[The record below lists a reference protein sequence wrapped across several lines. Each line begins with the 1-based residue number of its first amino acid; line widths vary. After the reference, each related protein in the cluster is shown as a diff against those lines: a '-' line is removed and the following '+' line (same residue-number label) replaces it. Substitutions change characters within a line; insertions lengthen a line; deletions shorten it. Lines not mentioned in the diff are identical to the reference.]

1 MTRSNLAGIA
11 GAAALFAAVSA
22 ASAQSPVV
30 PSQGADRAGK
40 GSLAL
45 GSGAQN
51 QQPVKKETTKVT
63 VTEKETSW
71 EISGPVYLR
80 SADPEP
86 PGEIIIKNIFGW
98 ETADDAE
105 DEYEYELEVEYGLV
119 ENHELILEMPWQIGD
134 GRIDGNGD
142 LTLGWHW
149 RLWNEDGM
157 LPAFAL
163 RNYVRLPS
171 GVDSAGVDYI
181 LRGLATW
188 TVIDNSMRFHL
199 NPYLKS
205 LNGNNYGDEARHFL
219 WGTALGIDY
228 KLTDDLLFITDYIYG
243 AGKEEHTRDDHRA
256 EFGLD
261 WNIDEHQKLGLA
273 LEVGLDGDSHGA
285 DLGARVSYM
294 LSFGG

>member
-1 MTRSNLAGIA
+1 
-11 GAAALFAAVSA
+11 
-22 ASAQSPVV
+22 
-30 PSQGADRAGK
+30 
-40 GSLAL
+40 
-45 GSGAQN
+45 
-51 QQPVKKETTKVT
+51 
-63 VTEKETSW
+63 
-71 EISGPVYLR
+71 
-80 SADPEP
+80 
-86 PGEIIIKNIFGW
+86 
-98 ETADDAE
+98 
-105 DEYEYELEVEYGLV
+105 
-119 ENHELILEMPWQIGD
+119 MPWQIGD

-219 WGTALGIDY
+219 WGTAPGIDY

-273 LEVGLDGDSHGA
+273 LKSAWTATRTERTQRSRQLHAQLRRLIRRFDSVLDPSRDRRAARFPVAFFPLSSQRRNQHANCAAQHGSQ
-285 DLGARVSYM
+285 DLAA
-294 LSFGG
+294 LSATCRAEGRNWRLVRRCCGERSAVILGNA